1 MIPSR
6 ERRSIWRIGPES
18 SWTTVLPVAFIIISL
33 VSLVVLPI
41 VVEKRTAQMRREITR
56 AAEPA
61 RRTANRMQMDL
72 SAELDK
78 IIAYQVTRQ
87 QQYRNQYQQL
97 LREQQQSA
105 EMLRHYTPQLSS
117 DASKQLGN
125 LIDTSN
131 QWHAVVRVGGFLAPM
146 PTEVFTT
153 RLFER
158 HPLYERVLFS
168 ASGLETA
175 IQDAIDDRLQRI
187 RDAERINLS
196 LTVILTL
203 LALTSALLVAG
214 LARQMRLLAR
224 EAMHRR
230 LEAEHEAAE
239 AKIARAAAER
249 EERRAAFVAA
259 AGQELTS
266 SLDYE
271 QTIAPLARIVVPNIA
286 ELCVVDLAEP
296 GGAIRR
302 GGAAHNRPA
311 EEKDLLVR
319 VAET

>member
-1 MIPSR
+1 MPN
-6 ERRSIWRIGPES
+6 GG
-18 SWTTVLPVAFIIISL
+18 
-33 VSLVVLPI
+33 
-41 VVEKRTAQMRREITR
+41 EKRTAQMRSEITR

-72 SAELDK
+72 AAELDK

-131 QWHAVVRVGGFLAPM
+131 QWHAVVRAGGFLAPM

-175 IQDAIDDRLQRI
+175 IQDAIDNRLHRI
-187 RDAERINLS
+187 PPPHRINPS
-196 LTVILTL
+196 LPLIPPL
-203 LALTSALLVAG
+203 LPLTS
-214 LARQMRLLAR
+214 
-224 EAMHRR
+224 
-230 LEAEHEAAE
+230 
-239 AKIARAAAER
+239 
-249 EERRAAFVAA
+249 
-259 AGQELTS
+259 
-266 SLDYE
+266 
-271 QTIAPLARIVVPNIA
+271 P
-286 ELCVVDLAEP
+286 
-296 GGAIRR
+296 
-302 GGAAHNRPA
+302 
-311 EEKDLLVR
+311 
-319 VAET
+319 